1 MSASGESHWE
11 TTVESLRV
19 RQAVDFDASEASVSA
34 SHYTIA
40 PQRPPH
46 PRSGTQRGV
55 SGRMLAVDA
64 TARNSDWCP
73 VSLASPPCLSRLLAP
88 LYSYWGAQ
96 QCQYTV
102 HFQYTAHCVLLRRG
116 LGCSPAL
123 AQPAFSTETEGG
135 REGASEWWRE
145 RGKTEG
151 GSERATEGE
160 EKEREEKERG
170 RERERKR
177 KREEEKERRGT
188 EREGEG
194 EREREKEGEGEGEGE
209 REGRL
214 EALKGGRGERGTHE
228 DTHAHTS
235 ALQRRRVRRVREHDL
250 YNLVLLLRLQLT

>member
-1 MSASGESHWE
+1 
-11 TTVESLRV
+11 
-19 RQAVDFDASEASVSA
+19 
-34 SHYTIA
+34 
-40 PQRPPH
+40 
-46 PRSGTQRGV
+46 
-55 SGRMLAVDA
+55 MLAVDA

-160 EKEREEKERG
+160 EKEREEKEREEKERG
-170 RERERKR
+170 RDREKKR
-177 KREEEKERRGT
+177 KREGEQRGKERVK
-188 EREGEG
+188 EREKKKVK
-194 EREREKEGEGEGEGE
+194 EREKERE
-209 REGRL
+209 RVGW
-214 EALKGGRGERGTHE
+214 
-228 DTHAHTS
+228 
-235 ALQRRRVRRVREHDL
+235 RR
-250 YNLVLLLRLQLT
+250 